1 MFYFVEII
9 EVLSVVGDKRKQEQ
23 ENNDLFKIV
32 QWIWTKR

>member
-32 QWIWTKR
+32 Q